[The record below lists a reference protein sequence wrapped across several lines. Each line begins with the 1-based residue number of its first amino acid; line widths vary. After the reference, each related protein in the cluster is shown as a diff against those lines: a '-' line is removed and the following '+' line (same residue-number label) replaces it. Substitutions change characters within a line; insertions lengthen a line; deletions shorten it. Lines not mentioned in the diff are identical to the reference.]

1 MDDEPVAVA
10 DVVVGGQPFH
20 GAASVGV
27 GQRTAL
33 VDGVDLASVGLRLAQ
48 EHGARRVVEALVEP
62 VALVDAHPA
71 IELDLVCSN
80 KNRTVSLLLD
90 SFRNE
95 NKNVF
100 KVRSDDVGNRF
111 SSRSRSRKPQFGRAH
126 RSRFSV
132 VVEFVLENPQKYKKT
147 TTTFLSPQK
156 CGNSSM
162 NLPSNEQK
170 KKIGTHIYRR
180 PNGWSSLHGIRKP
193 HRLKTKRNRNVIIH
207 LKKKEHLKTKRHCRY
222 VDKVRIKWVTAPP
235 LRTRSVPPIAAQYR
249 PFVFCFFCY
258 RAKRVLRFE
267 E

>member
-132 VVEFVLENPQKYKKT
+132 VVEFVLENPQKYKI

-156 CGNSSM
+156 CGNNRM
-162 NLPSNEQK
+162 NK
-170 KKIGTHIYRR
+170 KK
-180 PNGWSSLHGIRKP
+180 
-193 HRLKTKRNRNVIIH
+193 
-207 LKKKEHLKTKRHCRY
+207 
-222 VDKVRIKWVTAPP
+222 
-235 LRTRSVPPIAAQYR
+235 RSVLTFIAVRMVGHHCTASGNR
-249 PFVFCFFCY
+249 ID
-258 RAKRVLRFE
+258 
-267 E
+267 